1 MNKERIHFIAIGGA
15 AMHNLAIALHKKGHH
30 VSGSDDE
37 IFNPS
42 KGRLV
47 TYGLLP
53 IEFGWYP
60 DKIDQSLD
68 AVILGMHAKKDNP
81 ELLKAQEIKLPI
93 YSYPEYLYEQ
103 TKNKKRIAVAGS
115 HGKTTTTAMIM
126 HVLQSANISFDYM
139 VGANL
144 EGFETMVNLEEGN
157 EIAVFE
163 ADEYLSSPIDMRSK
177 FLWYKPHLSIITGIA
192 WDHIN
197 VFPTFEKYLDTFNEF
212 LKTIPYDGKI
222 FWYKNDQYI
231 QKLLKENRNKIE
243 ARGYQGFH
251 LIDNKIKINENSS
264 GFKPAIFGAHN
275 LQNMQA
281 AYLTIKELGISD
293 DIFIEAMQTFKG
305 ASRRLQLLKNE
316 PNPVYFDFAH
326 APSKVKATVEALREK
341 YPDKKILACLE
352 LHTFSSLNVAFIP
365 HYKDSLEMADEAMV
379 YFNPKTLEHKNIAP
393 LKTGFVSQSFNHKKL
408 RVTTFSEE
416 ILTMIKH
423 CYSNDYI
430 VLIMTSGNFNGVNFK
445 EWINDNLQ

>member
-1 MNKERIHFIAIGGA
+1 MKKERIHFIAIGGA

-42 KGRLV
+42 KSRLEKH
-47 TYGLLP
+47 GLLP
-53 IEFGWYP
+53 KEFGWHP
-60 DKIDQSLD
+60 ETINQSLD
-68 AVILGMHAKKDNP
+68 AIILGMHAKKDNP
-81 ELLKAQEIKLPI
+81 ELLKAQEMNLPI

-126 HVLQSANISFDYM
+126 HVLKTANIQFDYM

-144 EGFETMVNLEEGN
+144 EGFDTMVNLEENN

-197 VFPTFEKYLDTFNEF
+197 VFPTFEEYLDTFNEF
-212 LKTIPYDGKI
+212 LKTIPSEGKI
-222 FWYKNDQYI
+222 FWYQNDKYI
-231 QKLLKENRNKIE
+231 EKLLKEHPNKIE
-243 ARGYQGFH
+243 SQAYPGFM
-251 LIDNKIKINENSS
+251 LSETGLKINENTKEFTPSV
-264 GFKPAIFGAHN
+264 FGSHN

-281 AYLTIKELGISD
+281 AYLTCKELGIND
-293 DIFIEAMQTFKG
+293 DIFIKAMQTFKG
-305 ASRRLQLLKNE
+305 AARRLQILKKE
-316 PNPVYFDFAH
+316 PTPVYFDFAH

-341 YPDKKILACLE
+341 HPNKKILACLE
-352 LHTFSSLNVAFIP
+352 LHTFSSLNKAFIP
-365 HYKDSLEMADEAMV
+365 HYKNSLNKADNAIV
-379 YFNPKTLEHKNIAP
+379 YFNYKTLEHKNMPPLEPKFIA
-393 LKTGFVSQSFNHKKL
+393 QSFNHKTIKIATNSEDVL
-408 RVTTFSEE
+408 TT
-416 ILTMIKH
+416 IKN
-423 CYSNDYI
+423 YYKDDYI
-430 VLIMTSGNFNGVNFK
+430 ILIMTSGNFNGVNFN
-445 EWINDNLQ
+445 EWVNHNL